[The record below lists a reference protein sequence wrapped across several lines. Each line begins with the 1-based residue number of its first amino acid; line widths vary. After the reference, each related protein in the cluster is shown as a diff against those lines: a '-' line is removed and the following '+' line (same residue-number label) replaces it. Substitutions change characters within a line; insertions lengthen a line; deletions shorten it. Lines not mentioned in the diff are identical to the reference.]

1 MDSTNSSLIE
11 RVTSSIKQLSS
22 AAQDLN
28 TVSAEMGK
36 AITAID
42 TVLQSLNIGVSTWTR
57 ISSGSDE
64 DGLSYSHRDLGYA
77 KVTNKWGIALR
88 DVSGDNRYPEDEHCD
103 SWLFNDAPRWL
114 RIEGVAKVPDLI
126 DALIKNTLET
136 TKKIKT
142 KTSEVNELATAI
154 AQAAKNEKG
163 WRPSIAPPPPLDP
176 LPTFIAPPS
185 LHPLPTFIAPPT
197 SIVNQ
202 NTPFGGP
209 KKPKGGK

>member
-11 RVTSSIKQLSS
+11 RVTNSIKQLSS

-42 TVLQSLNIGVSTWTR
+42 TVLQSLNIGVSTWAR
-57 ISSGSDE
+57 ISGGSDE
-64 DGLSYSHRDLGYA
+64 DGLSYWHRDLGYA
-77 KVTNKWGIALR
+77 KVANKWGISLR
-88 DVSGDNRYPEDEHCD
+88 DVSGDVRDQDENCD
-103 SWLFNDAPRWL
+103 IWLFNDAPRWL

-136 TKKIKT
+136 TEKIKT

-154 AQAAKNEKG
+154 AQAAKSEKG
-163 WRPSIAPPPPLDP
+163 RASELIASPGPRSSIAPPPPRDR
-176 LPTFIAPPS
+176 
-185 LHPLPTFIAPPT
+185 LPTFIAPPT

-202 NTPFGGP
+202 NTPFGAT